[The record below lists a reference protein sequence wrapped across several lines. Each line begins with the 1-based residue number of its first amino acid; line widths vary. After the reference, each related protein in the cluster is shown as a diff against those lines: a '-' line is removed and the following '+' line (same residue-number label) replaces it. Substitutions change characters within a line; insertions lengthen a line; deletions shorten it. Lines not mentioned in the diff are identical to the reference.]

1 MDTAF
6 PRPHAK
12 ESGMP
17 EPRPIYDYPLY
28 RYSADRKP
36 GVNNGQDLTVFG
48 GRFRSF
54 AKEATT
60 WSSMW

>member
-1 MDTAF
+1 L
-6 PRPHAK
+6 
-12 ESGMP
+12 P
-17 EPRPIYDYPLY
+17 EPRLIYGYPLY
-28 RYSADRKP
+28 RYSADRNP